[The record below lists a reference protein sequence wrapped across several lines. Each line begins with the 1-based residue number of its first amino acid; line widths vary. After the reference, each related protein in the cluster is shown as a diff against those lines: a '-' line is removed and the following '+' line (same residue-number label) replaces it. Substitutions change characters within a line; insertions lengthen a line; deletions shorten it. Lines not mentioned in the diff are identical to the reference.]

1 MKNLS
6 TRKCRFLCVCP
17 KASAGVTDFLKNR
30 SDTCPL
36 LSLGSVPAIII
47 LVYCDFYGRKAH
59 STVSQC
65 TSRFPSMWVV
75 LLYGRTL
82 SNDGPSFLGSLYCQ
96 RGKLYGYVPRLW
108 ALEEQRLRCG
118 GRQSLSLTVYPPC
131 SSSVPSS
138 GPTSKLRSFLPSA
151 RLADSSS
158 QVLSFNHHPHH
169 QLPESV

>member
-17 KASAGVTDFLKNR
+17 KASAGVPDFLKNR

-47 LVYCDFYGRKAH
+47 LVYYDFYGRKAH

-65 TSRFPSMWVV
+65 TARFPSMWVV

-82 SNDGPSFLGSLYCQ
+82 SNDGPSSLGSLYCQ
-96 RGKLYGYVPRLW
+96 RGKLDGYVPRLW
-108 ALEEQRLRCG
+108 ALVEQGLRCRG
-118 GRQSLSLTVYPPC
+118 SRVFHWPC
-131 SSSVPSS
+131 ILPVPAQYL
-138 GPTSKLRSFLPSA
+138 PLARLPSWDLFCLL
-151 RLADSSS
+151 RG
-158 QVLSFNHHPHH
+158 
-169 QLPESV
+169 